1 MNIKRLL
8 FLAPVLVSIVSYFSC
23 GTGGSSDAGV
33 SVVISAT
40 VSNYSQIDLINK
52 IDNDENGICETYTIP
67 TDDFIEVNF
76 KSTIP
81 ENVKIQPSD
90 VITDKCELTYRPK
103 TKNVPVLHETVN
115 CSCLI
120 PAGQTTTC
128 SFSIFKSFNKCAIYN
143 SDNDDSYD
151 VDLVIHGKEV
161 IYDRDITISVGTT
174 VEVRD
179 FQKEGEPN
187 CTFSAPLSCD

>member
-1 MNIKRLL
+1 MGIKRIL
-8 FLAPVLVSIVSYFSC
+8 FLVALFTGVLSYLSC
-23 GTGGSSDAGV
+23 GTGGSSDAGI

-40 VSNYSQIDLINK
+40 AANYTQVDLINK
-52 IDNDENGICETYTIP
+52 IDNDENGICESYTIP
-67 TDDFIEVNF
+67 TDDFIEVSF

-81 ENVKIQPSD
+81 KDIKIQPSD
-90 VITDKCELTYRPK
+90 VLTSRCELTYRPK
-103 TKNVPVLHETVN
+103 TKNIPVLHETVN

-120 PAGQTTTC
+120 PAGQSVTC
-128 SFSIFKSFNKCAIYN
+128 RFPIFKSFNKCSIYN
-143 SDNDDSYD
+143 NSRDDDYD

-187 CTFSAPLSCD
+187 CTFSTPPICD